1 MHFLKIT
8 GLVMASLIA
17 CSTQARVTKIQ
28 IDQVQMLPDNMSG
41 GVPTEQIAGRAFGE
55 LDPKLPTNSLIN
67 DIEYVK
73 DADGK
78 VRYVATFVITKPVNA
93 KQASGLMWHEV
104 PNRGYKRPNVT
115 DERKNGDIDL
125 TSAWQGDNSGA
136 TSVRETA
143 GVDKPHW
150 LKLPIARQA
159 DGTPFTG
166 GVFGRIVN
174 RSGPASQPLIV
185 QSNPVP
191 YKPLSLD
198 TQKSRLTA
206 RVAESTRGE
215 VIGETEIPSLSLIH
229 I

>member
-1 MHFLKIT
+1 M
-8 GLVMASLIA
+8 
-17 CSTQARVTKIQ
+17 
-28 IDQVQMLPDNMSG
+28 
-41 GVPTEQIAGRAFGE
+41 
-55 LDPKLPTNSLIN
+55 
-67 DIEYVK
+67 K

-104 PNRGYKRPNVT
+104 PNRGHKRPNVP

-136 TSVRETA
+136 TTVRDVA
-143 GVDKPHW
+143 AVDKPHW

-166 GVFGRIVN
+166 DVFGRIVN

-191 YKPLSLD
+191 YKPMF
-198 TQKSRLTA
+198 QR
-206 RVAESTRGE
+206 
-215 VIGETEIPSLSLIH
+215 
-229 I
+229 

>member
-1 MHFLKIT
+1 M
-8 GLVMASLIA
+8 
-17 CSTQARVTKIQ
+17 
-28 IDQVQMLPDNMSG
+28 
-41 GVPTEQIAGRAFGE
+41 
-55 LDPKLPTNSLIN
+55 
-67 DIEYVK
+67 K

-104 PNRGYKRPNVT
+104 PNRGHKRPNVP

-125 TSAWQGDNSGA
+125 TSAWQGHNSGA
-136 TSVRETA
+136 TTVRDVA
-143 GVDKPHW
+143 AVDKPHW

-166 GVFGRIVN
+166 DVFGRIVN

-191 YKPLSLD
+191 YKPMF
-198 TQKSRLTA
+198 QR
-206 RVAESTRGE
+206 
-215 VIGETEIPSLSLIH
+215 
-229 I
+229 